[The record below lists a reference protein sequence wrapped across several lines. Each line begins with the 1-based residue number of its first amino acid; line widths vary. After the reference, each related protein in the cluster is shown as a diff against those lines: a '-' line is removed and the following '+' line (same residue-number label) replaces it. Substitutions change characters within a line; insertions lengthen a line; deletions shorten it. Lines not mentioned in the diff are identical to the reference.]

1 MLHLIARIRRF
12 SQHFSDLEL
21 TVYAANASFFL
32 LISAF
37 PLAMLMVTLLKLL
50 PLDGYDLLNT
60 AQLLLPAATLTLAEY
75 LIHDLYSSNTVS
87 ALSLSAIA
95 ALWSASRGMLALLK
109 GINAAYATVDTR
121 SWLRRR
127 ILCVIYTLALLI
139 ALIVTLALH
148 TFGRYLLTLLGES
161 FPFLQGG
168 INLLMP
174 LRSLI
179 VLAVLVSFFLVI
191 YFVFPHRPMRL
202 LPQLPGAVTAAAGWL
217 GFSSIY
223 SFYLERAGGLNG
235 LYGSLTAVVVT
246 MLWLYFCMCI
256 VFFGAALN
264 AFLEQRGFW
273 TRQSRPHKLTQK

>member
-1 MLHLIARIRRF
+1 MPKLISRVCSFTR
-12 SQHFSDLEL
+12 DLSRLQL
-21 TVYAANASFFL
+21 TVHAANASFFL

-37 PLAMLMVTLLKLL
+37 PAVMLLMTLMKFL
-50 PLDGYDLLNT
+50 PLDAQDLLQ
-60 AQLLLPAATLTLAEY
+60 AMQGLLPAATQGLAAY
-75 LIHDLYSSNTVS
+75 LINDLYASNTVT
-87 ALSLSAIA
+87 ALSLSAVA
-95 ALWSASRGMLALLK
+95 ALWSVSRGVLALLK

-127 ILCVIYTLALLI
+127 LLCVVYTIALLI
-139 ALIVTLALH
+139 ALVLTLALH
-148 TFGRYLLTLLGES
+148 TFGRYLLTLLGET
-161 FPFLQGG
+161 FPFLQSF

-179 VLAVLVSFFLVI
+179 VLAVLVLFFWII

-202 LPQLPGAVTAAAGWL
+202 WRQLPGAVLAAVGWL

-223 SFYLERAGGLNG
+223 SLYLEFSGGMS

-264 AFLEQRGFW
+264 ALLEQHGFW
-273 TRQSRPHKLTQK
+273 VRRQERVK